1 MESVRIVPVV
11 VASVIF
17 LVTYVGIL
25 SEKIHRSIVSV
36 IGAAAMVAA
45 GTWLGFYSDVEA
57 FGWID
62 FNTIALLFGMMILVG
77 IIQSTGLFAYLAV
90 GVARL
95 TRGNPILLVF
105 TLGIFTALLSSM
117 LDNVTT
123 IIVVAPVTI
132 SIAGLVGVSPIP
144 FLMSEVLLSNIGGV
158 ATLVGDPPNILIA
171 SAAKLSF
178 NDMLV
183 HLAPIALVAAVVT
196 QLVLLF
202 FFRRELRGGGS
213 TRGVVRSDGSMPGVL
228 SALDAEASLVHPR
241 QAIQV
246 TIVFVGTVVLYLLH
260 SQLGIGPGLVAL
272 IGASVA
278 LLWVRP
284 SIDEV
289 VKSVEWDVLVFFIG
303 LFVIVG
309 GLSAAGVLDFAARAI
324 AALTAQGALVAGVV
338 LLWGS
343 ALLSGVVGS
352 IPITMVM
359 IPVLLAFGAQGGA
372 IGPLWWALAIGA
384 GFGGNLT
391 PIGSAAGVLMLSLG
405 RRWGTPITVR
415 RWFESALP
423 ATLVSCA
430 VGTVGLIVMIVL
442 KLW

>member
-1 MESVRIVPVV
+1 MEPVRIVPVV
-11 VASVIF
+11 VASAIF
-17 LVTYVGIL
+17 LVTYAAIL

-45 GTWLGFYSDVEA
+45 GTWLGFYSDSAA

-90 GVARL
+90 GVARM
-95 TRGNPILLVF
+95 TRGNPILLAF

-123 IIVVAPVTI
+123 IIVVAPVTV
-132 SIAGLVGVSPIP
+132 SIAALVGVSPIP
-144 FLMSEVLLSNIGGV
+144 LLMSEVLLSNIGGV
-158 ATLVGDPPNILIA
+158 ATLVGDPPNILIG
-171 SAAKLSF
+171 SAAGFSF

-183 HLAPIALVAAVVT
+183 HLAPIAFTAAIVT
-196 QLVLLF
+196 QLALLF
-202 FFRRELRGGGS
+202 FFRRELR
-213 TRGVVRSDGSMPGVL
+213 VRSSREGVPEKDGSMLGVL
-228 SALDAEASLVHPR
+228 SALDAKASLVHPR
-241 QAIQV
+241 QAVKV
-246 TIVFVGTVVLYLLH
+246 TIVFVGTVALYLLH

-309 GLSAAGVLDFAARAI
+309 GLSAAGVLNFAARGI
-324 AALTAQGALVAGVV
+324 AALTAQGALVAGVA

-405 RRWGTPITVR
+405 RRWDTPITVR

-430 VGTVGLIVMIVL
+430 VGTVGLVVIILLRV
-442 KLW
+442 W

>member
-1 MESVRIVPVV
+1 MEPVRIVPVV

-36 IGAAAMVAA
+36 VGAAAMVAL

-57 FGWID
+57 FGWVD

-95 TRGNPILLVF
+95 TRGNPVLLVF
-105 TLGIFTALLSSM
+105 TLGILTALLSSM

-132 SIAGLVGVSPIP
+132 SIAALVGMSPIP
-144 FLMSEVLLSNIGGV
+144 LLMSEVLLSNIGGV

-171 SAAKLSF
+171 SAAKFSF
-178 NDMLV
+178 NDVLV
-183 HLAPIALVAAVVT
+183 HLAPIAFAAAIVT

-202 FFRRELRGGGS
+202 FFRRELRGGDHAMDALAG
-213 TRGVVRSDGSMPGVL
+213 
-228 SALDAEASLVHPR
+228 LDAKASLVHPR
-241 QAIQV
+241 QAVQV

-324 AALTAQGALVAGVV
+324 AALTAQGALLAGVV
-338 LLWGS
+338 LLWAT

-359 IPVLLAFGAQGGA
+359 IPVLLAFGAQGGS

-430 VGTVGLIVMIVL
+430 VGTLGLILMIVL

>member
-1 MESVRIVPVV
+1 MEPVRIVPVV

-17 LVTYVGIL
+17 LATYVGIL
-25 SEKIHRSIVSV
+25 SEKIHRSIVSIV
-36 IGAAAMVAA
+36 GAAAMVAA
-45 GTWLGFYSDVEA
+45 GTWLGFYSDSAA

-144 FLMSEVLLSNIGGV
+144 LLMSEVLLSNIGGV
-158 ATLVGDPPNILIA
+158 ATLVGDPSNILIA
-171 SAAKLSF
+171 SAAKFSF

-202 FFRRELRGGGS
+202 FFRRELRGGDKAMDALAG
-213 TRGVVRSDGSMPGVL
+213 
-228 SALDAEASLVHPR
+228 LDAKASLVHPR

-405 RRWGTPITVR
+405 RRWGTPITMR

-430 VGTVGLIVMIVL
+430 VGTVGLIVIIL
-442 KLW
+442 LRIW

>member
-1 MESVRIVPVV
+1 MNSARIVPIA
-11 VASVIF
+11 VASAIF
-17 LVTYVGIL
+17 LVTYAVIL
-25 SEKIHRSIVSV
+25 SEKIHRTLVSV
-36 IGAAAMVAA
+36 VGAAAMVAA
-45 GTWLGFYSDVEA
+45 GTWLGFYSDSAA

-62 FNTIALLFGMMILVG
+62 FNTIALLFGMMVLVG
-77 IIQSTGLFAYLAV
+77 IIHSTGLFAYLAV
-90 GVARL
+90 KVARL
-95 TRGNPILLVF
+95 TRGSPVLLAF
-105 TLGIFTALLSSM
+105 TLGLLTALLSSM

-123 IIVVAPVTI
+123 IIVVAPITV
-132 SIAGLVGVSPIP
+132 SIAGLIGASPIP

-158 ATLVGDPPNILIA
+158 ATLIGDPPNILIG
-171 SAAKLSF
+171 SAAHFSF

-183 HLAPIALVAAVVT
+183 HLAPIAFAAAILT
-196 QLVLLF
+196 QSALLF
-202 FFRRELRGGGS
+202 FFRRELRGGGR
-213 TRGVVRSDGSMPGVL
+213 TQDAL
-228 SALDAEASLVHPR
+228 SALDAKASLVHPR
-241 QAIQV
+241 QTVKV
-246 TIVFVGTVVLYLLH
+246 TIVSVGTVLLYLFH

-272 IGASVA
+272 IGASLA

-289 VKSVEWDVLVFFIG
+289 VKNVEWDVLVFFIG

-309 GLSAAGVLDFAARAI
+309 GLSAAGVLDFAARGI
-324 AALTAQGALVAGVV
+324 AALTAQGALVAGVA

-359 IPVLLAFGAQGGA
+359 IPILSAFASQGGT

-391 PIGSAAGVLMLSLG
+391 PIGSAAGVLMLSLS
-405 RRWGTPITVR
+405 RRWDAPITVR

-430 VGTVGLIVMIVL
+430 VGTLGLAVIIL
-442 KLW
+442 LRIW

>member
-1 MESVRIVPVV
+1 MEPVRIVPVV

-36 IGAAAMVAA
+36 VGAAAMVAL

-105 TLGIFTALLSSM
+105 TLGILTALLSAM

-132 SIAGLVGVSPIP
+132 SIAALVGVSPIP
-144 FLMSEVLLSNIGGV
+144 LLMSEVLLSNIGGV
-158 ATLVGDPPNILIA
+158 ATLVGDPPNILIG
-171 SAAKLSF
+171 SAAGLSF

-183 HLAPIALVAAVVT
+183 HLAPIAFAAAIIT

-202 FFRRELRGGGS
+202 FFRRELRGGGKAMDALA
-213 TRGVVRSDGSMPGVL
+213 G
-228 SALDAEASLVHPR
+228 LDAKASLVHPR

-272 IGASVA
+272 IGASIA

-430 VGTVGLIVMIVL
+430 VGTVGLIVIVL
-442 KLW
+442 LRLW

>member
-1 MESVRIVPVV
+1 MEPVRIVPVV

-25 SEKIHRSIVSV
+25 SEKIHRSIVSIV
-36 IGAAAMVAA
+36 GAAAMVAA
-45 GTWLGFYSDVEA
+45 GTWLGFYSDSAA

-105 TLGIFTALLSSM
+105 TLGLLTALLSSM

-132 SIAGLVGVSPIP
+132 SIAALVGVSPIP
-144 FLMSEVLLSNIGGV
+144 LLMSEVLLSNIGGV

-196 QLVLLF
+196 QLVLLL
-202 FFRRELRGGGS
+202 FFRRELREGGKARDALAG
-213 TRGVVRSDGSMPGVL
+213 
-228 SALDAEASLVHPR
+228 LDARASLVHPR
-241 QAIQV
+241 QAVQV
-246 TIVFVGTVVLYLLH
+246 TIVFVGTVALYLLH

-338 LLWGS
+338 LLWAS
-343 ALLSGVVGS
+343 AILSGVVGS
-352 IPITMVM
+352 IPLTMVM
-359 IPVLLAFGAQGGA
+359 IPVLLAFGAQGGQVGA
-372 IGPLWWALAIGA
+372 LWWALAIGA

-415 RWFESALP
+415 RWFESGLP

-430 VGTVGLIVMIVL
+430 VGTVGLILMILL

>member
-1 MESVRIVPVV
+1 MEPVRIVPVV

-17 LVTYVGIL
+17 LATYVGIL
-25 SEKIHRSIVSV
+25 SEKIHRSIVSIV
-36 IGAAAMVAA
+36 GAAAMVAA
-45 GTWLGFYSDVEA
+45 GTWLGFYSDSAA

-144 FLMSEVLLSNIGGV
+144 LLMSEVLLSNIGGV
-158 ATLVGDPPNILIA
+158 ATLVGDPSNILIA
-171 SAAKLSF
+171 SAAKFSF

-202 FFRRELRGGGS
+202 FFRRELRGGDKAMDALAG
-213 TRGVVRSDGSMPGVL
+213 
-228 SALDAEASLVHPR
+228 LDAKTSLVHPR

>member
-1 MESVRIVPVV
+1 MEPVRIVPVV

-25 SEKIHRSIVSV
+25 SEKIHRSIVSIV
-36 IGAAAMVAA
+36 GAAVMIAA
-45 GTWLGFYSDVEA
+45 GTWLGFYSDSAA

-105 TLGIFTALLSSM
+105 TLGLLTALLSSM

-132 SIAGLVGVSPIP
+132 SIAALVRVSPIP
-144 FLMSEVLLSNIGGV
+144 LLMSEVLLSNIGGV

-202 FFRRELRGGGS
+202 FFRRELRGGDKAMDALAG
-213 TRGVVRSDGSMPGVL
+213 
-228 SALDAEASLVHPR
+228 LDARASLVHPR

-246 TIVFVGTVVLYLLH
+246 TIVFAGTVVLYLLH

-430 VGTVGLIVMIVL
+430 VGTLGLILMIVL

>member
-1 MESVRIVPVV
+1 MEPVRIVPVI
-11 VASVIF
+11 VAPAIF
-17 LVTYVGIL
+17 LITYAAIL

-36 IGAAAMVAA
+36 IGAVAMVAA
-45 GTWLGFYSDVEA
+45 GTWLGFYSDTAA

-123 IIVVAPVTI
+123 IIVVAPVTV

-144 FLMSEVLLSNIGGV
+144 LLMSEVLLSNIGGV
-158 ATLVGDPPNILIA
+158 ATLVGDPPNILIGSA
-171 SAAKLSF
+171 SGLSF

-196 QLVLLF
+196 QLALLF
-202 FFRRELRGGGS
+202 FFRRDLRGGGKD
-213 TRGVVRSDGSMPGVL
+213 REAVA
-228 SALDAEASLVHPR
+228 ALDAKASLVHPR

-309 GLSAAGVLDFAARAI
+309 GLSAAGVLDFAARGI

-343 ALLSGVVGS
+343 TLLSGVVGS

-423 ATLVSCA
+423 ATLVSCV
-430 VGTVGLIVMIVL
+430 VGTVGLIVIIL
-442 KLW
+442 LRIW

>member
-1 MESVRIVPVV
+1 MEPVRVAPIV
-11 VASVIF
+11 VASAIF
-17 LVTYVGIL
+17 LVTYAAIL

-45 GTWLGFYSDVEA
+45 GTWLGFYSDSAA

-90 GVARL
+90 KVARL
-95 TRGNPILLVF
+95 TRGNPILLAF
-105 TLGIFTALLSSM
+105 TLGLLTAVLSSL

-123 IIVVAPVTI
+123 IIVVAPVTV
-132 SIAGLVGVSPIP
+132 SIAALVGVSPIP
-144 FLMSEVLLSNIGGV
+144 LLMSEVLLSNIGGV
-158 ATLVGDPPNILIA
+158 ATLVGDPPNILIG
-171 SAAKLSF
+171 SAAHFSF

-183 HLAPIALVAAVVT
+183 HLAPIAFTAAIVT
-196 QLVLLF
+196 QLALLLF
-202 FFRRELRGGGS
+202 FRRDLRGGG
-213 TRGVVRSDGSMPGVL
+213 RDREAVA
-228 SALDAEASLVHPR
+228 ALDAKASLVHPR
-241 QAIQV
+241 QAVKV
-246 TIVFVGTVVLYLLH
+246 TIVFVGTVLLYLLH

-284 SIDEV
+284 TIDEV

-309 GLSAAGVLDFAARAI
+309 GLSAAGALGYVAHGITALAAH
-324 AALTAQGALVAGVV
+324 GALLAGVA
-338 LLWGS
+338 LLWGT

-359 IPVLLAFGAQGGA
+359 IPVLLAFGAQGGS

-405 RRWGTPITVR
+405 KRWDTPITVR
-415 RWFESALP
+415 RWFASALP

-430 VGTVGLIVMIVL
+430 VGTIGLVVIIL
-442 KLW
+442 LRIW

>member
-1 MESVRIVPVV
+1 MLAVII
-11 VASVIF
+11 ASVVF
-17 LVTYVGIL
+17 LATYAGIL
-25 SEKIHRSIVSV
+25 SERIHRSIVSIV
-36 IGAAAMVAA
+36 GAAAMVAA
-45 GTWLGFYSDVEA
+45 GTWLGFYSDSAA

-90 GVARL
+90 RVARM

-105 TLGIFTALLSSM
+105 TLGLLTAVLSSM

-144 FLMSEVLLSNIGGV
+144 LLMSEVLLSNIGGV

-171 SAAKLSF
+171 SAAGFSF
-178 NDMLV
+178 NDVLV
-183 HLAPIALVAAVVT
+183 HLAPIAFTAAIVT
-196 QLVLLF
+196 QFALLLF
-202 FFRRELRGGGS
+202 FRRDLRGGGKDPEA
-213 TRGVVRSDGSMPGVL
+213 VA
-228 SALDAEASLVHPR
+228 ALDARASLVHPR
-241 QAIQV
+241 QAV
-246 TIVFVGTVVLYLLH
+246 KVAIVFVGTVVLYLLH

-309 GLSAAGVLDFAARAI
+309 GLSAAGVLDYAARGI
-324 AALTAQGALVAGVV
+324 AALSSHGALVTGVV
-338 LLWGS
+338 LLWGT
-343 ALLSGVVGS
+343 AILSGVVGS

-359 IPVLLAFGAQGGA
+359 IPILLAFAGQSGA

-405 RRWGTPITVR
+405 RRWDTPITVR

-430 VGTVGLIVMIVL
+430 IGTLGLLVIIL
-442 KLW
+442 FRLW

>member
-1 MESVRIVPVV
+1 MLPVII
-11 VASVIF
+11 ASVVF
-17 LVTYVGIL
+17 LATYAAIL

-45 GTWLGFYSDVEA
+45 GTWLGFYSDSAA

-90 GVARL
+90 RVARL

-105 TLGIFTALLSSM
+105 TLGLLTAVLSSL

-123 IIVVAPVTI
+123 IIVVAPVTV
-132 SIAGLVGVSPIP
+132 SIAALVGVSPIP
-144 FLMSEVLLSNIGGV
+144 LLMSEVLLSNIGGV

-171 SAAKLSF
+171 SAAGFSF

-183 HLAPIALVAAVVT
+183 HLAPIAFTAAIVT
-196 QLVLLF
+196 QFALLLF
-202 FFRRELRGGGS
+202 FRRDLRGGG
-213 TRGVVRSDGSMPGVL
+213 TDREVVA
-228 SALDAEASLVHPR
+228 ALDAKASLVHPR
-241 QAIQV
+241 QAVKV

-272 IGASVA
+272 IGASAA

-309 GLSAAGVLDFAARAI
+309 GLSAAGVLNFAARGI
-324 AALTAQGALVAGVV
+324 AALTAQGALVAGVA

-405 RRWGTPITVR
+405 RRWDTPITVR

-430 VGTVGLIVMIVL
+430 IGTLGLLVIIL
-442 KLW
+442 LRLW

>member
-1 MESVRIVPVV
+1 MEPLRIAPVV
-11 VASVIF
+11 VAAGIF
-17 LVTYVGIL
+17 LITYAAIL

-36 IGAAAMVAA
+36 VGAAAMVAL

-132 SIAGLVGVSPIP
+132 SIAALVGVSPIP
-144 FLMSEVLLSNIGGV
+144 LLMSEVLLSNIGGV
-158 ATLVGDPPNILIA
+158 ATLVGDPPNILIG
-171 SAAKLSF
+171 SAAGLSF

-183 HLAPIALVAAVVT
+183 HLAPIAFAAAIIT

-202 FFRRELRGGGS
+202 FFRRELRGGDKAMDALAG
-213 TRGVVRSDGSMPGVL
+213 
-228 SALDAEASLVHPR
+228 LDAKASLVHPR

-272 IGASVA
+272 IGASIA

-309 GLSAAGVLDFAARAI
+309 GLSAAGVLGFAARAI

-430 VGTVGLIVMIVL
+430 VGTVGLIVIVL
-442 KLW
+442 LRLW

>member
-1 MESVRIVPVV
+1 MEPVRIVPVV

-25 SEKIHRSIVSV
+25 SEKIHRSIVSIV
-36 IGAAAMVAA
+36 GAAVMIAA
-45 GTWLGFYSDVEA
+45 GTWLGFYSDSAA

-105 TLGIFTALLSSM
+105 TLGLLTALLSSM

-132 SIAGLVGVSPIP
+132 SIAALVRVSPIP
-144 FLMSEVLLSNIGGV
+144 LLMSEVLLSNIGGV

-202 FFRRELRGGGS
+202 FFRRELRGGDKAMDALAG
-213 TRGVVRSDGSMPGVL
+213 
-228 SALDAEASLVHPR
+228 LDARASLVHPR

-338 LLWGS
+338 LLWAS

-430 VGTVGLIVMIVL
+430 VGTLGLILMIVL

>member
-1 MESVRIVPVV
+1 MEPMRIVPVV

-25 SEKIHRSIVSV
+25 SEKIHRSIVSIV
-36 IGAAAMVAA
+36 GAAVMVAA
-45 GTWLGFYSDVEA
+45 GTWLGFYSDSAA

-105 TLGIFTALLSSM
+105 TLGILTALLSSM

-132 SIAGLVGVSPIP
+132 SIAGLVGMSPIP
-144 FLMSEVLLSNIGGV
+144 LLMSEVLLSNIGGV
-158 ATLVGDPPNILIA
+158 ATLVGDPPNILIG
-171 SAAKLSF
+171 SAAGFSF

-202 FFRRELRGGGS
+202 FFRRELRGG
-213 TRGVVRSDGSMPGVL
+213 DKAMDAL
-228 SALDAEASLVHPR
+228 SGLDAKASLVHPR

-284 SIDEV
+284 SIDDV

-430 VGTVGLIVMIVL
+430 VGTVGLIVIIL
-442 KLW
+442 LRIW

>member
-1 MESVRIVPVV
+1 MEPLRIAPVV
-11 VASVIF
+11 VAAGIF
-17 LVTYVGIL
+17 LITYAAIL
-25 SEKIHRSIVSV
+25 SERIHRSIVSV
-36 IGAAAMVAA
+36 VGAAAMVAL

-95 TRGNPILLVF
+95 TRGNPVLLTL
-105 TLGIFTALLSSM
+105 TLGLLTAVLSSL

-123 IIVVAPVTI
+123 IIVVAPVTV
-132 SIAGLVGVSPIP
+132 SIAGLVGMSPIP
-144 FLMSEVLLSNIGGV
+144 LLMSEVLLSNIGGV
-158 ATLVGDPPNILIA
+158 ATLVGDPPNILIG
-171 SAAKLSF
+171 SAAGLSF

-183 HLAPIALVAAVVT
+183 HLAPIAFAAAIIT

-202 FFRRELRGGGS
+202 FFRRELRGGDK
-213 TRGVVRSDGSMPGVL
+213 TMD
-228 SALDAEASLVHPR
+228 ALAGMDAKASLVHPR
-241 QAIQV
+241 QAVQV

-272 IGASVA
+272 IGASIA

-309 GLSAAGVLDFAARAI
+309 GLSATGVLDFAARAI

-430 VGTVGLIVMIVL
+430 VGTVGLIVIVL
-442 KLW
+442 LRLW

>member
-1 MESVRIVPVV
+1 MEPVRIVPVV

-17 LVTYVGIL
+17 LVTYAGIL

-45 GTWLGFYSDVEA
+45 GTWLGFYSDSAA

-105 TLGIFTALLSSM
+105 TLGILTALLSSM

-132 SIAGLVGVSPIP
+132 SIAELVGMSPIP
-144 FLMSEVLLSNIGGV
+144 LLMSEVLLSNIGGV

-171 SAAKLSF
+171 SAAKFSF

-202 FFRRELRGGGS
+202 FFRRELRGGDKAMDALAG
-213 TRGVVRSDGSMPGVL
+213 
-228 SALDAEASLVHPR
+228 LDAKASLIHPR

-430 VGTVGLIVMIVL
+430 VGTVGLIVIVL
-442 KLW
+442 LRAW

>member
-1 MESVRIVPVV
+1 MEPVRIVPVV
-11 VASVIF
+11 VASIIF

-25 SEKIHRSIVSV
+25 SEKIHRSIVSIV
-36 IGAAAMVAA
+36 GAAAMVAF

-90 GVARL
+90 GVARM

-105 TLGIFTALLSSM
+105 TLGILTALLSSM

-132 SIAGLVGVSPIP
+132 SIAALVGVSPIP
-144 FLMSEVLLSNIGGV
+144 LLMSEVLLSNIGGV

-171 SAAKLSF
+171 SAAKFSF
-178 NDMLV
+178 NDVLV
-183 HLAPIALVAAVVT
+183 HLAPIAFTAAIVT
-196 QLVLLF
+196 QLVLLL
-202 FFRRELRGGGS
+202 FFRRELREGGKERDALAG
-213 TRGVVRSDGSMPGVL
+213 
-228 SALDAEASLVHPR
+228 LDARASLIHPR

-289 VKSVEWDVLVFFIG
+289 VKSVEWDVLVFFVG

-309 GLSAAGVLDFAARAI
+309 GLSAAGVLDFAARGI

-415 RWFESALP
+415 RWFETGLP

-430 VGTVGLIVMIVL
+430 VGTVGLILMIVL

>member
-25 SEKIHRSIVSV
+25 SEKIHRSIVSIV
-36 IGAAAMVAA
+36 GAAVMVAA
-45 GTWLGFYSDVEA
+45 GTWLGFYSDAAA

-105 TLGIFTALLSSM
+105 TLGILTALLSSM

-144 FLMSEVLLSNIGGV
+144 LLMSEVLLSNIGGV

-171 SAAKLSF
+171 SAAKFSF

-202 FFRRELRGGGS
+202 FFRRELRGGGKAQ
-213 TRGVVRSDGSMPGVL
+213 DAL
-228 SALDAEASLVHPR
+228 SGLDARASLVHPR

-246 TIVFVGTVVLYLLH
+246 MIVFVGTVVLYLLH

-405 RRWGTPITVR
+405 RRWGPPITVR

-430 VGTVGLIVMIVL
+430 VGTVGLIVIVL
-442 KLW
+442 LRLW

>member
-1 MESVRIVPVV
+1 MEPVRIVPVV

-25 SEKIHRSIVSV
+25 SEKIHRSIVSIV
-36 IGAAAMVAA
+36 GAAAMVAL

-95 TRGNPILLVF
+95 TRGNPVLLVF
-105 TLGIFTALLSSM
+105 TLGILTALLSSM

-132 SIAGLVGVSPIP
+132 SIAGLVGMSPIP
-144 FLMSEVLLSNIGGV
+144 LLMSEVLLSNIGGV

-171 SAAKLSF
+171 SAAKFSF
-178 NDMLV
+178 NDVLV
-183 HLAPIALVAAVVT
+183 HLAPIAFAAAIVT
-196 QLVLLF
+196 QFVLLF
-202 FFRRELRGGGS
+202 FFRRELRGGDNAMDALAG
-213 TRGVVRSDGSMPGVL
+213 
-228 SALDAEASLVHPR
+228 LDAKASLVHPR
-241 QAIQV
+241 QAFQV

-338 LLWGS
+338 LLWAT

-430 VGTVGLIVMIVL
+430 VGTVGLIVIVL
-442 KLW
+442 LRIW

>member
-1 MESVRIVPVV
+1 MEPVRIVPVV
-11 VASVIF
+11 VASIIF

-25 SEKIHRSIVSV
+25 SEKIHRSIVSIV
-36 IGAAAMVAA
+36 GAAAMVAF

-90 GVARL
+90 GVARM

-105 TLGIFTALLSSM
+105 TLGILTALLSSM

-132 SIAGLVGVSPIP
+132 SIAALVGVSPIP
-144 FLMSEVLLSNIGGV
+144 LLMSEVLLSNIGGV

-171 SAAKLSF
+171 SAAKFSF
-178 NDMLV
+178 NDVLV
-183 HLAPIALVAAVVT
+183 HLAPIAFTAAIVT
-196 QLVLLF
+196 QLVLLL
-202 FFRRELRGGGS
+202 FFRRELREGGKERDALAG
-213 TRGVVRSDGSMPGVL
+213 
-228 SALDAEASLVHPR
+228 LDARASLIHPR

-289 VKSVEWDVLVFFIG
+289 VKSVEWDVLVFFVG

-309 GLSAAGVLDFAARAI
+309 GLSAAGVLDFAARGI

-359 IPVLLAFGAQGGA
+359 IPVLLAFGAQGGE

-415 RWFESALP
+415 RWFETGLP

-430 VGTVGLIVMIVL
+430 VGTVGLILMILL

>member
-1 MESVRIVPVV
+1 MEPVRIVPVV
-11 VASVIF
+11 VASIIF

-25 SEKIHRSIVSV
+25 SEKIHRSIVSIV
-36 IGAAAMVAA
+36 GAAAMVAF

-90 GVARL
+90 GVARM

-105 TLGIFTALLSSM
+105 TLGILTALLSSM

-132 SIAGLVGVSPIP
+132 SIAALVGVSPIP
-144 FLMSEVLLSNIGGV
+144 LLMSEVLLSNIGGV

-171 SAAKLSF
+171 SAAKFSF
-178 NDMLV
+178 NDVLV
-183 HLAPIALVAAVVT
+183 HLAPIAFTAAIVT
-196 QLVLLF
+196 QLVLLL
-202 FFRRELRGGGS
+202 FFRRELREGGKERDALAG
-213 TRGVVRSDGSMPGVL
+213 
-228 SALDAEASLVHPR
+228 LDARASLIHPR

-246 TIVFVGTVVLYLLH
+246 TIVFVGTVALYLLH

-289 VKSVEWDVLVFFIG
+289 VKSVEWDVLVFFVG

-309 GLSAAGVLDFAARAI
+309 GLSAAGVLDFAARGI

-415 RWFESALP
+415 RWFETGLP

-430 VGTVGLIVMIVL
+430 VGTVGLILMIVL